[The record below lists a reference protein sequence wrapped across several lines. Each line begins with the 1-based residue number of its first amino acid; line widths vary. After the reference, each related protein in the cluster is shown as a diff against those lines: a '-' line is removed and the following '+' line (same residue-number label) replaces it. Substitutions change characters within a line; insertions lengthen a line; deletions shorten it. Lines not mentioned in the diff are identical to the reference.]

1 MVATSAAGQAKTA
14 TVKPLQPTT
23 GNKKEPPS
31 ASATRARKPTTVAT
45 AQELATAQRQKRE
58 QEEIER
64 KASLAEAEAARQ
76 AAEERVLVLERD
88 LQQSRERE
96 EAMASTL
103 DCIGQSS
110 LLPGT
115 ELPWTADDV
124 RALAADEEAA
134 HARLDELLNRVR
146 SHNSHLFQ
154 MIQQQENLAQ
164 RLGGASV
171 PSLSM
176 AF

>member
-1 MVATSAAGQAKTA
+1 MVANSALARTA
-14 TVKPLQPTT
+14 VLKPLQPMT

-58 QEEIER
+58 QEELER

-88 LQQSRERE
+88 LHQSRERE

-115 ELPWTADDV
+115 ELPWTSDDV
-124 RALAADEEAA
+124 RALAADEKAA
-134 HARLDELLNRVR
+134 LARLDELLNRMR
-146 SHNSHLFQ
+146 SQNSHLFQ
-154 MIQQQENLAQ
+154 MIQQQEQLAQ
-164 RLGGASV
+164 RLGVSV
-171 PSLSM
+171 PSLGM